1 MEQHHPSPKDP
12 PAQRRGRS
20 LSAVPWLNA
29 SIASQEPNPAAM
41 CMALSSVSYAA
52 WAMWW
57 RVIWRPGLATRWY
70 NKLLNG
76 TRARLGKK
84 LLQKQDSANL
94 APQYG
99 SIALDHSCSP
109 AIPCMVNLSDVHG
122 IPIRCKDLLN
132 ASFWTLSIYL
142 VYRRIKFAKE
152 NFHLLHDSIWIWLN
166 MIEWY
171 WMWLNM
177 IEYDWILFTSDYL
190 SPQCQPKPGTDLQ
203 NPHNKVGRPV

>member
-1 MEQHHPSPKDP
+1 MLPSVVADRFQQYHGSMP
-12 PAQRRGRS
+12 PLLRKNPILQRCAWHWVPSRMLPGRCWGD
-20 LSAVPWLNA
+20 AGDA
-29 SIASQEPNPAAM
+29 SK
-41 CMALSSVSYAA
+41 
-52 WAMWW
+52 
-57 RVIWRPGLATRWY
+57 RPGLATRWY

-132 ASFWTLSIYL
+132 VSFWTLSIYL
-142 VYRRIKFAKE
+142 VCRRIKFAKE

-177 IEYDWILFTSDYL
+177 IECDWILFTSDYL

-203 NPHNKVGRPV
+203 NPHKKVGRPV

>member
-1 MEQHHPSPKDP
+1 
-12 PAQRRGRS
+12 
-20 LSAVPWLNA
+20 
-29 SIASQEPNPAAM
+29 M

-177 IEYDWILFTSDYL
+177 IEYCSHPIIY
-190 SPQCQPKPGTDLQ
+190 
-203 NPHNKVGRPV
+203 PHNASQSLGRICKTLTIKSADLFKEDTGDTLYVHIIWLYMLLFIYMFLDSCILIAFDTEEIINST